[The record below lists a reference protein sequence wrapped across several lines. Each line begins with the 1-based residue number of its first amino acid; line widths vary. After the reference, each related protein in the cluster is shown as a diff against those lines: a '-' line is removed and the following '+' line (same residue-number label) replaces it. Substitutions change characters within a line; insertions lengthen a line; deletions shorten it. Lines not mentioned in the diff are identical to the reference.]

1 MYTDEVL
8 LDDLDDELDLSKNY
22 RFCGNLGCTEY
33 NKRYGGRLNAKTLRN
48 EKKHEEK
55 KEKDVT

>member
-1 MYTDEVL
+1 MRKVTAWK
-8 LDDLDDELDLSKNY
+8 SCHNPFKIKGGY
-22 RFCGNLGCTEY
+22 RFCDNLGCTEY

>member
-1 MYTDEVL
+1 MRKVTACK
-8 LDDLDDELDLSKNY
+8 SCHNPFKIKGGY

-33 NKRYGGRLNAKTLRN
+33 NKRYGGKLNVSQSQKG
-48 EKKHEEK
+48 HEEK

>member
-1 MYTDEVL
+1 MRKVTACK
-8 LDDLDDELDLSKNY
+8 SCHNPFKIKGGY